1 MKVMHFHF
9 GKDGGAERFFVHLVN
24 ALAERGV
31 EQKSVIR
38 PDRLWRSEI
47 EGATKVTESHFRN
60 LSLDRL
66 LLPRKVMHMARR
78 DRPDALMAWAP
89 RASQL
94 MPPYKGCI
102 KISRLGD
109 YPPRLDYFRNT
120 DCLVCNTPGIAEHVR
135 NLGWKRDVE
144 VISNFTSTERVE
156 PISRAVLDTPENAP
170 VVMSMG
176 RFVKRKGFHTLIEAV
191 AKVPGVYLW
200 LLGDGEERDDLDKLA
215 TDLGVS
221 ERVRFAGW
229 QKDTRP
235 FLAAADIF
243 VMASS
248 HEPLGNVILEAWAQG
263 TPVVSSRS
271 EGPQWFMRDGEN
283 GLMADIGDAEGFAH
297 AIERIANDRALGSAL
312 AERGH
317 QTLVSQF
324 SKTAITDAYLRLFAS
339 KRP

>member
-1 MKVMHFHF
+1 MKIMHFHF

-31 EQKSVIR
+31 KQTAVIR
-38 PDRLWRSEI
+38 PQRIWRPEI
-47 EGATKVTESHFRN
+47 EGATRIVESHFRN

-66 LLPRKVMHMARR
+66 LLPRRVMHMARR

-89 RASQL
+89 RASEL
-94 MPPYKGCI
+94 MPAYKGCI

-120 DCLVCNTPGIAEHVR
+120 DCLVCNTPGIAGHVR
-135 NLGWKRDVE
+135 KLGWKRE
-144 VISNFTSTERVE
+144 IEIISNFTNTDRVE
-156 PISRAVLDTPENAP
+156 PVSRATLDTPEEAP

-176 RFVKRKGFHTLIEAV
+176 RFVERKGFHTLIQAI
-191 AKVPGVYLW
+191 AKVPGAYLW
-200 LLGDGEERDDLDKLA
+200 LLGDGEERDNLQKLA
-215 TDLGVS
+215 TDLGVAA
-221 ERVRFAGW
+221 RVRFAGW

-283 GLMADIGDAEGFAH
+283 GLMVDIGDEDGFAH
-297 AIERIANDRALGSAL
+297 AVERIVSDDALRASL

-317 QTLVSQF
+317 QTLMSQF
-324 SKTAITDAYLRLFAS
+324 SKEAITDAYLKLFGS
-339 KRP
+339 KR

>member
-31 EQKSVIR
+31 EQTSVIR
-38 PDRLWRSEI
+38 PRRLWRSEI
-47 EGATKVTESHFRN
+47 EGATRVIESHFRN

-89 RASQL
+89 RASEL

-102 KISRLGD
+102 RISRLGD
-109 YPPRLDYFRNT
+109 YPPRLDCFRNT

-144 VISNFTSTERVE
+144 IISNFTNTERVE
-156 PISRAVLDTPENAP
+156 PVSRATLDTPEGAP

-176 RFVKRKGFHTLIEAV
+176 RFVERKGFHTLIAAI
-191 AKVPGVYLW
+191 AKVPGAYLW
-200 LLGDGEERDDLDKLA
+200 LLGDGEERDNLHKLA
-215 TDLGVS
+215 TDLGVAG
-221 ERVRFAGW
+221 RVRFAGW

-271 EGPQWFMRDGEN
+271 EGPQWFMRDDEN
-283 GLMADIGDAEGFAH
+283 GLMVDIGDADGFAR
-297 AIERIANDRALGSAL
+297 AVERIANDQTLRTSL
-312 AERGH
+312 AKRGH
-317 QTLVSQF
+317 EALMTQF
-324 SKTAITDAYLRLFAS
+324 SKQAITDAYLKLFAS
-339 KRP
+339 KR

>member
-31 EQKSVIR
+31 EQTSVIR
-38 PDRLWRSEI
+38 PDRQWRSEI
-47 EGATKVTESHFRN
+47 EGATKITESHFRN

-78 DRPDALMAWAP
+78 DRPNALMAWAP

-94 MPPYKGCI
+94 MPTYKGCI

-120 DCLVCNTPGIAEHVR
+120 DCIVCNTPGIAEHVR
-135 NLGWKRDVE
+135 KLGWKRDIE
-144 VISNFTSTERVE
+144 VISNFTSTERME
-156 PISRAVLDTPENAP
+156 PISRTTLDTPEDAP

-176 RFVKRKGFHTLIEAV
+176 RFVERKGFHTLIEAV

-200 LLGDGEERDDLDKLA
+200 LLGDGEESDSLHKLA

-221 ERVRFAGW
+221 ERLRFAGW

-235 FLAAADIF
+235 FLAAADMF

-271 EGPQWFMRDGEN
+271 EGPQWFMRDSEN
-283 GLMADIGDAEGFAH
+283 GLMVDIGDADGFAR
-297 AIERIANDRALGSAL
+297 AIERIANDRSLGAAL

-317 QTLVSQF
+317 ETLVSQF
-324 SKTAITDAYLRLFAS
+324 SKQAITDAYLRLFAS
-339 KRP
+339 KR

>member
-31 EQKSVIR
+31 EQTSVIR
-38 PDRLWRSEI
+38 PRRLWRPEI
-47 EGATKVTESHFRN
+47 EGATKIVESHFRN

-66 LLPRKVMHMARR
+66 LLPRRVMHMARR
-78 DRPDALMAWAP
+78 DRPNALMAWAP
-89 RASQL
+89 RASEL
-94 MPPYKGCI
+94 MPAYKGCI

-135 NLGWKRDVE
+135 KLGWRRDIE
-144 VISNFTSTERVE
+144 IISNFTSTERVD
-156 PISRAVLDTPENAP
+156 PVARATLDTPDGAP

-176 RFVKRKGFHTLIEAV
+176 RFVERKGFHTLIQAI
-191 AKVPGVYLW
+191 AKVPGAYLW
-200 LLGDGEERDDLDKLA
+200 LLGDGEEGDNLRKLA
-215 TDLGVS
+215 SDLGIAA
-221 ERVRFAGW
+221 RVRFAGW

-283 GLMADIGDAEGFAH
+283 GLMVDIGDAAGFAH
-297 AIERIANDRALGSAL
+297 AIERIANDDALRKSL

-317 QTLVSQF
+317 ETLINQF
-324 SKTAITDAYLRLFAS
+324 SKEAITDAYLKLFAS
-339 KRP
+339 KR